1 MQVTHASTTL
11 HVSHLGHQILPVG
24 VIACLHI
31 ARGHGTLFSETLS
44 WDIGALI
51 VVISFI
57 IFNILLHL
65 IHLNCIIVQGDIL
78 LVELV
83 RILVILTE
91 RVIVDRSKA
100 RILMAI
106 VSTKR
111 LTLTFTVSFRRA

>member
-1 MQVTHASTTL
+1 
-11 HVSHLGHQILPVG
+11 
-24 VIACLHI
+24 
-31 ARGHGTLFSETLS
+31 
-44 WDIGALI
+44 